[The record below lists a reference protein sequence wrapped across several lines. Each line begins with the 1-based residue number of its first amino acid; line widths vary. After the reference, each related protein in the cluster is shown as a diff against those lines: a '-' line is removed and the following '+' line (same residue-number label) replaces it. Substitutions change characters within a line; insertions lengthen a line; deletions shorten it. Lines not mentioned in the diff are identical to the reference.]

1 MVNRIK
7 RSKSFVIAYFGILL
21 LVFSIFQS
29 FLLYKVQSKSL
40 ALMGSIFLAFI
51 SFLLFYYL
59 IKKTMATVMEDIA
72 RKKYELSSIKQINN
86 AIINVLHLD
95 DLLELIIN
103 IGLQVMNAEKGSI
116 MLLEPERNVLILK
129 SAVGMPKELIGK
141 IEQKLGVGVAG
152 FVAENGKPLLIE
164 DIFKDKRFGKKRLKN
179 QDMYKNNSLIS
190 APLIIK
196 NVIIGVI
203 NINNKKDGSIFSQ
216 EDLELLITL
225 ANQAAISIETAKLH
239 ENVKEY
245 IISVVKMATKALEAK
260 DEYTFGHSERV
271 TQYSV
276 DIAEKMK
283 LDSEVKE
290 NLRKAGL
297 LHDIGKIGVRESVLL
312 KPGRLTD
319 EEFAEIK
326 SHPTIGYEIIESME
340 IDESIK
346 DAVLHHHERY
356 DGWGYPDKLKG
367 NGISL
372 LSRILCVADS
382 FDAMSS
388 NRPYR
393 KALPAKI
400 VISELTKN
408 SGTQFDPG
416 IVEIFLN
423 ILLEQGYYCE
433 ADLIE
438 EPKEPKKPEE
448 K

>member
-1 MVNRIK
+1 MVEEIK
-7 RSKSFVIAYFGILL
+7 RSKKLVIAYFGILL
-21 LVFSIFQS
+21 LAFSVFQY
-29 FLLYKVQSKSL
+29 FLLFKVNSKMY
-40 ALMGSIFLAFI
+40 ALYGSIFLAFV
-51 SFLLFYYL
+51 SFLFFYFL
-59 IKKTMATVMEDIA
+59 IKKTMTTVIDDIA

-116 MLLEPERNVLILK
+116 MLIEPDRNILILK

-141 IEQKLGVGVAG
+141 IEQKLGEGVAG
-152 FVAENGKPLLIE
+152 FVAENGEPLLIE
-164 DIFKDKRFGKKRLKN
+164 DIFKDKRFGKKRPKN

-190 APLIIK
+190 APLLIK
-196 NVIIGVI
+196 KEIIGVI

-216 EDLELLITL
+216 DDLELLITL

-245 IISVVKMATKALEAK
+245 IISVVKMATRALEAK

-271 TQYSV
+271 TQYAV
-276 DIAEKMK
+276 DIAEKMG
-283 LDSEVKE
+283 LDSELKE

-346 DAVLHHHERY
+346 DAVLHHHERF

-367 NGISL
+367 EGISL

-408 SGTQFDPG
+408 SGTQFDPE
-416 IVEIFLN
+416 IVVIFLE
-423 ILLEQGYYCE
+423 ILRGQGYYKE
-433 ADLIE
+433 EDLIE
-438 EPKEPKKPEE
+438 ETEEPKETEE